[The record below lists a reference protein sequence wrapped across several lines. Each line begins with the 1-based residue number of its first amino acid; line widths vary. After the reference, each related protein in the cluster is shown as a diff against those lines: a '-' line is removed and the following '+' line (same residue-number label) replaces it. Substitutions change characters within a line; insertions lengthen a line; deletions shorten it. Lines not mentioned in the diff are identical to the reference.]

1 MFQVETINF
10 CEHKCFFFWMKID
23 GVENEAMTKLKIISG
38 QNSTVKLLSLDAAGT
53 CLDKVFEMRR
63 LLPQQCN
70 KRERKKT
77 RSMATIIIFTDDGT
91 AFNTTEN
98 SYTIT
103 IISFALCITDRK
115 SIPNLQQYRDGSQGR
130 SPNKTVSRV
139 SLLL

>member
-1 MFQVETINF
+1 MFF
-10 CEHKCFFFWMKID
+10 LMKID
-23 GVENEAMTKLKIISG
+23 GVETEDMTKLKIISG

-70 KRERKKT
+70 KRERKKKT

-115 SIPNLQQYRDGSQGR
+115 SIPILQQYRDGSQGR